1 MLLATLL
8 TALQPAGPAP
18 EDARLACAPRLV
30 MTAGGPPPPIFHAQ
44 RIDRGPERRVFLS
57 AHDCG
62 GGDKRVERRR
72 TGPGVADTDLE
83 WVPVSHCPAIGAWIE
98 STTRL
103 RLPAPMLTHHVEP
116 RGPRI
121 GTTFT
126 LDARTE
132 TGPGW
137 VAHMRLTMLEPPDV
151 PPNALSAWFR
161 EGERVFQACR
171 DQGHGG
177 SGYAPGFRRP
187 RP

>member
-18 EDARLACAPRLV
+18 EDPRLACAPRIV
-30 MTAGGPPPPIFHAQ
+30 MTAGGPPPPIFDAQ

-57 AHDCG
+57 AHRCG
-62 GGDKRVERRR
+62 GGDMRVERRR
-72 TGPGVADTDLE
+72 AGAGDSERDLE
-83 WVPVSHCPAIGAWIE
+83 WVPVSQCAAIGRWIG

-137 VAHMRLTMLEPPDV
+137 VAHMRLTMFEPPSV

-177 SGYAPGFRRP
+177 AGYAGRVARP